1 MVEMEGKNFNKE
13 DRQVTLLNFARFFY
27 ISEKREKESN
37 QGWAIFKN
45 DVTFYLKCH
54 Y

>member
-1 MVEMEGKNFNKE
+1 MEGKPFNKE
-13 DRQVTLLNFARFFY
+13 DREVTLLNFKGEFFY

-37 QGWAIFKN
+37 QGAIFKN